1 VTEQTQIPA
10 AQVKELRDMTGAGMM
25 DAKRAL
31 VETNGDLEAARQ
43 LLREKGLAQA
53 GKRAGRETTEG
64 TVLARVD
71 NGRGVL
77 VAIGCETEPVSGNEE
92 FLGFAQHV
100 LDVVTTEGPEAA
112 SSLEDERVELVAKL
126 GENIVVVGAER
137 YEIEDGEV
145 AADYIHPPA
154 RKIGVLVRAKASPE
168 LARMLAMHIAAA
180 RPRYLTRDE
189 IPEHEVAE
197 ERAVYEKL
205 PEVESK
211 PEDVRPKIVEGM
223 LAKRFFAASVLLDQQ
238 WVHDPNLTVAKAL
251 AERDAE
257 VRAFVRYNVGAEAE

>member
-10 AQVKELRDMTGAGMM
+10 TQVKELRDMTGAGMM

-31 VETNGDLEAARQ
+31 VETNGDLDAARQ
-43 LLREKGLAQA
+43 LLREQGLASA

-64 TVLARVD
+64 TVVSRLE
-71 NGRGVL
+71 GSRGAM
-77 VAIGCETEPVSGNEE
+77 VAVGCETEPVSGNEE
-92 FLGFAQHV
+92 FQAFAQHL
-100 LDVVTTEGPEAA
+100 LDVAWVDGPEAA
-112 SSLEDERVELVAKL
+112 ATLEDERIELVAKL

-137 YEIEDGEV
+137 YEAADGEGV
-145 AADYIHPPA
+145 ADYIHPPA

-168 LARMLAMHIAAA
+168 LARMIAMHIAAA

-189 IPEHEVAE
+189 IPEHEIAE

-211 PEDVRPKIVEGM
+211 PDDVRPKIVEGM

-238 WVHDPNLTVAKAL
+238 WVHDPSLTVAKAL
-251 AERDAE
+251 AEHDAE

>member
-10 AQVKELRDMTGAGMM
+10 TQVKELRDMTGAGMM

-31 VETNGDLEAARQ
+31 IETNGDLDAARQ
-43 LLREKGLAQA
+43 LLREQGLASA

-64 TVLARVD
+64 TVVSRIE
-71 NGRGVL
+71 GSRGAM
-77 VAIGCETEPVSGNEE
+77 VAVGCETEPVSGNEE
-92 FLGFAQHV
+92 FQAFAQHL
-100 LDVVTTEGPEAA
+100 LDVVWVDGPEAA
-112 SSLEDERVELVAKL
+112 GALEDERVELVAKL

-137 YEIEDGEV
+137 YEAADDEV
-145 AADYIHPPA
+145 VADYIHPPA

-168 LARMLAMHIAAA
+168 LTRMLAMHIAAA

-189 IPEHEVAE
+189 IPEHEIAE

-211 PEDVRPKIVEGM
+211 PEDVQPKIVEGM
-223 LAKRFFAASVLLDQQ
+223 LAKRFFAATVLLDQQ

-251 AERDAE
+251 AERDSE